1 MVPTIFTA
9 DINDREKVLSIVLMG
24 FSTDPFLRWICPEAE
39 NYLLFKEGFDAFGG
53 KALETNT
60 TYVAE
65 GYKGTALWL
74 PPNTEADEERFIK
87 AVEKNVAPE
96 KHEPLFKIL
105 EEMEEY
111 HPSETCWYLPIIA
124 VDPYYQNQGIGSLLM
139 KHALEKVDSD
149 GVPAYLESS
158 NPRNMSLY
166 KRYGFETMG
175 QIQEEDSPL
184 IHPMIREAR

>member
-24 FSTDPFLRWICPEAE
+24 FSTDPFLRWICPEAD

-74 PPNTEADEERFIK
+74 PPVSYT
-87 AVEKNVAPE
+87 
-96 KHEPLFKIL
+96 HL
-105 EEMEEY
+105 
-111 HPSETCWYLPIIA
+111 TLPT
-124 VDPYYQNQGIGSLLM
+124 N
-139 KHALEKVDSD
+139 
-149 GVPAYLESS
+149 
-158 NPRNMSLY
+158 
-166 KRYGFETMG
+166 
-175 QIQEEDSPL
+175 
-184 IHPMIREAR
+184 REV